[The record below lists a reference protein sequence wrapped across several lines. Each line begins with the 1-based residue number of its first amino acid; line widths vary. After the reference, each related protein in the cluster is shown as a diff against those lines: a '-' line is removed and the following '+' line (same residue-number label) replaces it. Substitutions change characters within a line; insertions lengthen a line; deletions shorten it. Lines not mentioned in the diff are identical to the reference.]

1 MKRQRGVTSFSFNPI
16 AFTLIA
22 LTLLCLSPVTNAQ
35 DKAAAPSL
43 DGVVKEINEGSKP
56 LQVFLEVNIFEV
68 LLNDSTD
75 IGFVYDLLGEVG
87 DFRGTNLA
95 GDPVIESDLGVLQ
108 SQNRNLLLP
117 SGANVVGRIFEGDNG
132 EVLATIQ
139 ALSED
144 QMVRVHANPILL
156 TLSGYTAKLQ
166 AGDDIPFLNRINL
179 GDAITVETLFKET
192 GVTLQITPWVVFSE
206 IDIEK
211 KDPFIYLNIDAS
223 LNSVTRFR
231 EEEGFLQ
238 PITDTR
244 QYKSSIWLKSDE
256 RVLIGSVFKDSKFDS
271 IRGIPLLMD
280 IPILGRFFRGTSENS
295 SISQLFIMI
304 RPGVF
309 DVWADDSSLM
319 PLEQQSKIIREFLKS
334 KTLDIDQRPDPI
346 GDLRDLFLDDAA
358 PEQ

>member
-1 MKRQRGVTSFSFNPI
+1 MNQGDRQRFVSI
-16 AFTLIA
+16 VVFTAIFVVGAASLFHA
-22 LTLLCLSPVTNAQ
+22 AAQ
-35 DKAAAPSL
+35 DKKAAPNL
-43 DGVVKEINEGSKP
+43 DGVLKEINAGAKP

-68 LLNDSTD
+68 LLSDSTD

-87 DFRGTNLA
+87 EFRGTTLGGQN
-95 GDPVIESDLGVLQ
+95 VIESDLSVLQ
-108 SQNRNLLLP
+108 KQNRSLLLP
-117 SGANVVGRIFEGDNG
+117 SGANVVGRIYEGNDG
-132 EVLATIQ
+132 EVRATIQ

-144 QMVRVHANPILL
+144 KLVRVHANPILL
-156 TLSGYTAKLQ
+156 TLSGYTARLQ

-179 GDAITVETLFKET
+179 GEAVTIETKFKET

-211 KDPFIYLNIDAS
+211 KDPFIYLTIDAS

-244 QYKSSIWLKSDE
+244 QYKSSLWLKGDE

-271 IRGIPLLMD
+271 NRGIPLLMD
-280 IPILGRFFRGTSENS
+280 IPILGRFFRGTTETSN
-295 SISQLFIMI
+295 ISQLFIMI

-309 DVWADDSSLM
+309 DVWSDDSSLL
-319 PLEQQSKIIREFLKS
+319 PLEQQSKMIREFLKS

-346 GDLRDLFLDDAA
+346 GELRDLFLDDSA

>member
-1 MKRQRGVTSFSFNPI
+1 MMNLRAIIKRFRLFPI
-16 AFTLIA
+16 GMFLM
-22 LTLLCLSPVTNAQ
+22 C
-35 DKAAAPSL
+35 AAPVYAEDAKPPDL
-43 DGVVKEINEGSKP
+43 KPVLEEINKGAKP

-68 LLNDSTD
+68 LLENSTD

-95 GDPVIESDLGVLQ
+95 GDPTVESDLSVLQ

-117 SGANVVGRIFEGDNG
+117 SGANVVGRIFEGDEG

-139 ALSED
+139 ALAED
-144 QMVRVHANPILL
+144 QLVRVHANPILL
-156 TLSGYTAKLQ
+156 TLSGHTATLQ
-166 AGDDIPFLNRINL
+166 AGDDIPFLNRINI
-179 GDAITVETLFKET
+179 GDVITVETKFKET

-206 IDIEK
+206 IDVEK
-211 KDPFIYLNIDAS
+211 KDPFIYLNVDAQ

-244 QYKSSIWLKSDE
+244 QYKSSLWLKSDE
-256 RVLIGSVFKDSKFDS
+256 RVLIGSVFKDSKFDN

-280 IPILGRFFRGTSENS
+280 IPILGRFFRGTTENS
-295 SISQLFIMI
+295 TITQLFIMI

-319 PLEQQSKIIREFLKS
+319 PLEQQSKMIRDFLKS
-334 KTLDIDQRPDPI
+334 KTLDIEQRPDPI
-346 GDLRDLFLDDAA
+346 GELRDLFLDDAA